1 MRQVTES
8 PWLRR
13 FPGLPN
19 PGFRLLCL
27 PHAGGGASFFRD
39 WRRHL
44 EPDVELLAARYPGRE
59 ERHGEAM
66 ATSLE
71 AMAACIADACAGLD
85 ERPLALFG
93 HSMGAALAY
102 ETALAL
108 QARGRALLHLFVS
121 AHPPPHR
128 QRGGSLHLQTDAA
141 LLADVCRQSDGAP
154 SALDDPAVRELFLPA
169 LRADYRLIERYR
181 RERVEPLDC
190 PVSLLLGEDDGEVN
204 DDEALAWAA
213 ASRCGLDVRRF
224 AGGHF
229 YLRAQRRA
237 VLEHIG
243 GWLASYREPAW
254 QLWP

>member
-1 MRQVTES
+1 MRGMPES

-13 FPGLPN
+13 FSGLLS

-27 PHAGGGASFFRD
+27 PHAGGSASFFRD
-39 WRRHL
+39 WRKHL
-44 EPDVELLAARYPGRE
+44 EPDVELLAVQYPGRE
-59 ERHGEAM
+59 ERYGEAP
-66 ATSLE
+66 AASLE
-71 AMAACIADACAGLD
+71 AMAACIAEACAGLD

-93 HSMGAALAY
+93 HSMGAAVAY
-102 ETALAL
+102 EVALAL
-108 QARGRALLHLFVS
+108 QGRGRAPLHLFVS

-128 QRGGSLHLQTDAA
+128 QRGGSLHRQADAA
-141 LLADVCRQSDGAP
+141 LLADVRRQSDGLP
-154 SALDDPAVRELFLPA
+154 WALDEPAVRELFLPA

-190 PVSLLLGEDDGEVN
+190 PVSLLLGEDDDEVN

-213 ASRCGLDVRRF
+213 ASRCGLDVRHF

-229 YLRAQRRA
+229 YLRAQRRV
-237 VLEHIG
+237 VLDHLG

>member
-1 MRQVTES
+1 MPES

-13 FPGLPN
+13 FSGLLS

-27 PHAGGGASFFRD
+27 PHAGGSASFFRD
-39 WRRHL
+39 WRKHL
-44 EPDVELLAARYPGRE
+44 EPDVELLAVQYPGRE
-59 ERHGEAM
+59 ERYGEAP
-66 ATSLE
+66 AASLE
-71 AMAACIADACAGLD
+71 AMAACIAEACAGLD

-93 HSMGAALAY
+93 HSMGAAVAY
-102 ETALAL
+102 EVALAL
-108 QARGRALLHLFVS
+108 QGRGRAPLHLFVS

-128 QRGGSLHLQTDAA
+128 QRGGSLHRQADAA
-141 LLADVCRQSDGAP
+141 LLADVRRQSDGLP
-154 SALDDPAVRELFLPA
+154 WALDEPAVRELFLPA

-190 PVSLLLGEDDGEVN
+190 PVSLLLGEDDDEVN

-213 ASRCGLDVRRF
+213 ASRCGLDVRHF

-229 YLRAQRRA
+229 YLRAQRRV
-237 VLEHIG
+237 VLDHLG

>member
-1 MRQVTES
+1 MRGMPES

-13 FPGLPN
+13 FSGLLS

-27 PHAGGGASFFRD
+27 PHAGGSASFFRD
-39 WRRHL
+39 WRKHL
-44 EPDVELLAARYPGRE
+44 EPDVELLAVQYPGRE
-59 ERHGEAM
+59 ERYGEAP
-66 ATSLE
+66 AASLE
-71 AMAACIADACAGLD
+71 AMAACIAEACAGLD

-93 HSMGAALAY
+93 HSMGAAVAY
-102 ETALAL
+102 EVALAL
-108 QARGRALLHLFVS
+108 QGRGRAPLHLFVS

-128 QRGGSLHLQTDAA
+128 QRGGSLHRQADAA
-141 LLADVCRQSDGAP
+141 LLADVRRQSDGLP
-154 SALDDPAVRELFLPA
+154 WALDEPAVRELFLPA

-190 PVSLLLGEDDGEVN
+190 PVSLLLGEDDDEVN

-213 ASRCGLDVRRF
+213 ASRCGLDVRHF

-229 YLRAQRRA
+229 YLRAQRRV
-237 VLEHIG
+237 VLEHLG

>member
-1 MRQVTES
+1 VRGMPES

-13 FPGLPN
+13 FSGLLS

-27 PHAGGGASFFRD
+27 PHAGGSASFFRD
-39 WRRHL
+39 WRKHL
-44 EPDVELLAARYPGRE
+44 EPDVELLAVQYPGRE
-59 ERHGEAM
+59 ERYGEAP
-66 ATSLE
+66 AASLE
-71 AMAACIADACAGLD
+71 AMAACIAEACAGLD

-93 HSMGAALAY
+93 HSMGAAVAY
-102 ETALAL
+102 EVALAL
-108 QARGRALLHLFVS
+108 QGRGRAPLHLFVS

-128 QRGGSLHLQTDAA
+128 QRGGSLHRQADAA
-141 LLADVCRQSDGAP
+141 LLADVRRQSDGLP
-154 SALDDPAVRELFLPA
+154 WALDEPAVRELFLPA

-190 PVSLLLGEDDGEVN
+190 PVSLLLGEDDDEVN

-213 ASRCGLDVRRF
+213 ASRCGLDVRHF

-229 YLRAQRRA
+229 YLRAQRRV
-237 VLEHIG
+237 VLDHLG

>member
-1 MRQVTES
+1 MRGMPES

-13 FPGLPN
+13 FSGLLS

-27 PHAGGGASFFRD
+27 PHAGGSASFFRD
-39 WRRHL
+39 WRKHL
-44 EPDVELLAARYPGRE
+44 EPDVELLAVQYPGRE
-59 ERHGEAM
+59 ERYGEAP
-66 ATSLE
+66 AASLE
-71 AMAACIADACAGLD
+71 AMAACIAEACAGLD

-93 HSMGAALAY
+93 HSMGAAVAY
-102 ETALAL
+102 EVALAL
-108 QARGRALLHLFVS
+108 QGRGRAPLHLFVS

-128 QRGGSLHLQTDAA
+128 QRGGSLHRQADAA
-141 LLADVCRQSDGAP
+141 LLADVRRQSDGLP
-154 SALDDPAVRELFLPA
+154 WALDEPAVRELFLPA

-190 PVSLLLGEDDGEVN
+190 PVSLLLGEDDEVN

-213 ASRCGLDVRRF
+213 ASRCGLDVRHF

-229 YLRAQRRA
+229 YLRAQRRV
-237 VLEHIG
+237 VLDHLG

>member
-1 MRQVTES
+1 MPES

-13 FPGLPN
+13 FSGLLS

-27 PHAGGGASFFRD
+27 PHAGGSASFFRD
-39 WRRHL
+39 WRKHL
-44 EPDVELLAARYPGRE
+44 EPDVELLAVQYPGRE
-59 ERHGEAM
+59 ERYGEAP
-66 ATSLE
+66 AASLE
-71 AMAACIADACAGLD
+71 AMAACIAEACAGLD

-93 HSMGAALAY
+93 HSMGAAVAY
-102 ETALAL
+102 EVALAL
-108 QARGRALLHLFVS
+108 QGRGRAPLHLFVS

-128 QRGGSLHLQTDAA
+128 QRGGSLHRQADAA
-141 LLADVCRQSDGAP
+141 LLADVRRQSDGLP
-154 SALDDPAVRELFLPA
+154 WALDEPAVRELFLPA

-190 PVSLLLGEDDGEVN
+190 PVSLLLGEDDEVN

-213 ASRCGLDVRRF
+213 ASRCGLDVRHF

-229 YLRAQRRA
+229 YLRAQRRV
-237 VLEHIG
+237 VLDHLG